1 MIIESQHD
9 KTNKMTCAPSE
20 DTDQPGQP
28 PSLIRVFT
36 VRMKKPWVLSC
47 PMSAQRMPRL
57 IWIFAGGTGHFV
69 CFAGSY
75 CIDNSLEEMCKLFS
89 ACTEQIS
96 FPYITHITSMLTNL
110 TPQEREILF
119 DHDQDYLVITQ
130 SKRARESLLTQC
142 WLKCIPK
149 AKKKKKNMCVLG
161 FPTLP
166 RFLPR
171 SWTFYCGQN
180 IGKYEGCPESS

>member
-1 MIIESQHD
+1 MITEPQHD

-20 DTDQPGQP
+20 DSDQPGQP

-75 CIDNSLEEMCKLFS
+75 CIDNSLEEMCKLCS

-96 FPYITHITSMLTNL
+96 FPYITYITSMLTNFTRKKGRHCL
-110 TPQEREILF
+110 TTIKTTWLLHIVKE
-119 DHDQDYLVITQ
+119 
-130 SKRARESLLTQC
+130 SKRKFTHSMLI
-142 WLKCIPK
+142 K
-149 AKKKKKNMCVLG
+149 MY
-161 FPTLP
+161 
-166 RFLPR
+166 
-171 SWTFYCGQN
+171 S
-180 IGKYEGCPESS
+180 